1 MDATTLQDVAQR
13 TEQLAVGDAVLLAK
27 SNMKICQLKYQGKTL
42 SLKLGES
49 QNTTVA
55 FEPSVYNGTGEEIRK
70 GVVFCIGDEDY
81 GGMAALEQW
90 CKDSLR
96 ATNPNIDTLW
106 CSSAKR
112 SEKWGPLKA
121 KINLGGGLYGA
132 KFYDEA
138 KEPCDAPQEW
148 RGLKV
153 SVILQIRGC

>member
-1 MDATTLQDVAQR
+1 MDATTLQDVAQQ
-13 TEQLAVGDAVLLAK
+13 TEQLAMGDAVLLAK
-27 SNMKICQLKYQGKTL
+27 GNMKICQLRYQGKAL
-42 SLKLGES
+42 SLKLGHES

-81 GGMAALEQW
+81 GSMVELEEW

-96 ATNPNIDTLW
+96 AANPNIDTLW

-112 SEKWGPLKA
+112 SEKWGPQLKA

-138 KEPCDAPQEW
+138 KERCDAP
-148 RGLKV
+148 
-153 SVILQIRGC
+153 